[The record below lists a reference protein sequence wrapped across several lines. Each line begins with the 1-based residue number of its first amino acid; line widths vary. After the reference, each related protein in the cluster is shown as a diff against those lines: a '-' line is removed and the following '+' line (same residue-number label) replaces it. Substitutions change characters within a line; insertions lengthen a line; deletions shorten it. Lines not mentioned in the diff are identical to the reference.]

1 MVRRRRFHQMTYTRE
16 QLINALVNEYEY
28 LCHDDFDPDV
38 DLTTEEYRLKI
49 ECYNDEDLINETA
62 VDENF
67 TIQQFMETWG

>member
-1 MVRRRRFHQMTYTRE
+1 MTYTRE

-49 ECYNDEDLINETA
+49 ECYNDEDLIDEA
-62 VDENF
+62 SVDEYF
-67 TIQQFMETWG
+67 TLDQFIRTYS

>member
-1 MVRRRRFHQMTYTRE
+1 MTYTRE

-49 ECYNDEDLINETA
+49 ECYNDEDLIAEA
-62 VDENF
+62 SVDEHF
-67 TIQQFMETWG
+67 TLDQFMQTYS

>member
-1 MVRRRRFHQMTYTRE
+1 MTYTRE

-49 ECYNDEDLINETA
+49 ECYNDEDLIAEA
-62 VDENF
+62 SVDEYF
-67 TIQQFMETWG
+67 TLDQFIKTYS

>member
-1 MVRRRRFHQMTYTRE
+1 MTYTRE
-16 QLINALVNEYEY
+16 QLINALVNEYDY

-62 VDENF
+62 VDDHF

>member
-1 MVRRRRFHQMTYTRE
+1 MDYTRE

-49 ECYNDEDLINETA
+49 ECYNDEDLISEA
-62 VDENF
+62 SVDEHF
-67 TIQQFMETWG
+67 TLDQFIRTYS

>member
-1 MVRRRRFHQMTYTRE
+1 MTYTRE

-49 ECYNDEDLINETA
+49 ECYNDEDLINEA
-62 VDENF
+62 SVDEYF
-67 TIQQFMETWG
+67 TLDQFIRTYS

>member
-1 MVRRRRFHQMTYTRE
+1 MTYTRE

-49 ECYNDEDLINETA
+49 ECYNDEDLINEA
-62 VDENF
+62 SVDEYF
-67 TIQQFMETWG
+67 TIDQFIRTYS

>member
-1 MVRRRRFHQMTYTRE
+1 MDYTRE

-62 VDENF
+62 VDEHF

>member
-1 MVRRRRFHQMTYTRE
+1 MTYTRE

-49 ECYNDEDLINETA
+49 ECYNDEDLIAEA
-62 VDENF
+62 SVDEYF
-67 TIQQFMETWG
+67 TLDQFIRTYS

>member
-1 MVRRRRFHQMTYTRE
+1 MTYTRE

>member
-1 MVRRRRFHQMTYTRE
+1 MDWNRE

-49 ECYNDEDLINETA
+49 ECYNDEDLIAEA
-62 VDENF
+62 SVDEYF
-67 TIQQFMETWG
+67 TLDQFIKTYS

>member
-1 MVRRRRFHQMTYTRE
+1 MTYTRE

-49 ECYNDEDLINETA
+49 ECYDDEDLIAEA
-62 VDENF
+62 SVDEYF
-67 TIQQFMETWG
+67 TLDQFMQTYS